1 MNAVWSAIASHL
13 GDLVTTVAAT
23 ALVGLVTYLYRAG
36 SWTKTHRRARLFEER
51 GDKFVEGEVWDSA
64 FEQYKLALQIWEEEV
79 NHGRMLA
86 LYHKLGKA
94 YSRSGDA
101 ERALQ
106 AFIHCEALWEAIR
119 KEIKIHEVYFELSQA
134 YLSKR
139 DLVKAATYIDK
150 AIQLLRG
157 QQSPRLPVALAMA
170 ARIAKERGRVEE
182 AESEYT
188 EAVRVLDGNGD
199 TLGLASVYY
208 ELGNLKVFTKQLDLA
223 SAYYTK
229 SAAAYDK
236 LGSGRAEEI
245 RAKVHALVDPMG
257 GVAAH

>member
-1 MNAVWSAIASHL
+1 
-13 GDLVTTVAAT
+13 
-23 ALVGLVTYLYRAG
+23 
-36 SWTKTHRRARLFEER
+36 
-51 GDKFVEGEVWDSA
+51 
-64 FEQYKLALQIWEEEV
+64 
-79 NHGRMLA
+79 MLA

-139 DLVKAATYIDK
+139 DLMKAATYIDK

-170 ARIAKERGRVEE
+170 ARIARERGRVEE

-208 ELGNLKVFTKQLDLA
+208 ELGNLKVFTKQIDLA
-223 SAYYTK
+223 SAY
-229 SAAAYDK
+229 
-236 LGSGRAEEI
+236 
-245 RAKVHALVDPMG
+245 
-257 GVAAH
+257 